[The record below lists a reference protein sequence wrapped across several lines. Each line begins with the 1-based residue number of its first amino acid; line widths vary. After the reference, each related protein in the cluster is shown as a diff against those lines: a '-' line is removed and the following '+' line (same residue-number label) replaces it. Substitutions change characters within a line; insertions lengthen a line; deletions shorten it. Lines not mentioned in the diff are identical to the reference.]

1 MLFLL
6 NKKFRV
12 NLVFLFY
19 RNGKNS
25 NIWISLAVLSEF
37 LLCCKQLLENSVLCY
52 LPQELKIC
60 GRIRAQKFDLFNYCG
75 DTETYGN
82 NMIVLGTFL
91 IVINWIEI

>member
-12 NLVFLFY
+12 NLVLLFC

-37 LLCCKQLLENSVLCY
+37 LLCCKQLLENSVL
-52 LPQELKIC
+52 
-60 GRIRAQKFDLFNYCG
+60 LFAKG
-75 DTETYGN
+75 TE
-82 NMIVLGTFL
+82 NMWTHKTTEV
-91 IVINWIEI
+91 